1 MKRLNLEA
9 ICQRRTDNTMPKI
22 KRKTPHR
29 KLKIEQYEPP
39 ERQDE
44 HRCSRQV
51 YVSYSTNG
59 TSHATLVS
67 LCRFLLSCLLAP
79 KVF

>member
-44 HRCSRQV
+44 HGAPDRYTFPTPLMEPV
-51 YVSYSTNG
+51 M
-59 TSHATLVS
+59 
-67 LCRFLLSCLLAP
+67 LLL
-79 KVF
+79 